1 MSAKP
6 KHYYTLEEYFA
17 LEKVGDARYEYWNG
31 DIVCMSGGS
40 PEHGQIASN
49 IHGELHGQL
58 KGGRCRAFTSEIAI
72 STPTLPPYCYP
83 DVSVACGQPAFQRI
97 RGIGALINPVVVV
110 EVLSP
115 HTEVADRGTKFQAY
129 SAIDTLQEYL
139 LVSQDRPFLT
149 HYTRQDNN
157 EWNSSDIS
165 DLAAT
170 VSLSSINCNLLLQDI
185 YDGIIFTT

>member
-6 KHYYTLEEYFA
+6 KHYYTLDEYFA

-58 KGGRCRAFTSEIAI
+58 KGSRCRAFTSEIAI

-83 DVSVACGQPAFQRI
+83 DVSVACGQPTFQRI
-97 RGIGALINPVVVV
+97 RGIGALINPVVIV

-115 HTEVADRGTKFQAY
+115 HTEVADRGAKFQAY

-149 HYTRQDNN
+149 HYTRQDNG
-157 EWNSSDIS
+157 EWNSSDVS
-165 DLAAT
+165 DLAAIIT
-170 VSLSSINCNLLLQDI
+170 LSSINCNLPLQDI
-185 YDGIIFTT
+185 YDGIVFIS